1 MVRAE
6 DKLEPDSIL
15 EYFARIPDPRK
26 ARRRAHPLENI
37 LVIALLA
44 VLCGADSFV
53 AMELF
58 GKAKRDLLKTILD
71 LKAGIPSHDTFGRVF
86 AALRPEALGEAF
98 RQWTESLVTSTRGEV
113 IAIDGKTLRRS
124 FRDAN
129 DKAFVHMVSAW
140 ATHNEVVLGQL
151 KTEDKSN
158 EITAIPKLLELLHLR
173 SAVVTID
180 AMGCQ
185 KEIAKKIVEGGADY
199 MLAVK
204 ENQPTLHSELIETFR
219 EVETQTSP
227 SKRPGYFETQDTG
240 HGRRERRRCWTT
252 SDLQGVSHRERW
264 TGLGS
269 LVLIEATRTVGEE
282 TTVEKHY
289 YISSQKG
296 LSARDALST
305 CRAHWGIENKLHWV
319 LDVAYREDDCRV
331 RAGCAAENFTLMRHI
346 TLNLLKRA
354 QSQGG
359 IKNRRLRA
367 GWDHDYLLQ
376 AVCGGSQ

>member
-1 MVRAE
+1 
-6 DKLEPDSIL
+6 
-15 EYFARIPDPRK
+15 
-26 ARRRAHPLENI
+26 
-37 LVIALLA
+37 
-44 VLCGADSFV
+44 
-53 AMELF
+53 
-58 GKAKRDLLKTILD
+58 
-71 LKAGIPSHDTFGRVF
+71 
-86 AALRPEALGEAF
+86 
-98 RQWTESLVTSTRGEV
+98 
-113 IAIDGKTLRRS
+113 
-124 FRDAN
+124 
-129 DKAFVHMVSAW
+129 VHMVSAW

-158 EITAIPKLLELLHLR
+158 EITAIPRLLELLHIR
-173 SAVVTID
+173 GAVVTID

-185 KEIAKKIVEGGADY
+185 KNIAQKIVDGGADY
-199 MLAVK
+199 LLTVK
-204 ENQPTLHSELIETFR
+204 ENQPTLHSKLIETFR
-219 EVETQTSP
+219 GVEQETNQR
-227 SKRPGYFETQDTG
+227 KRPGYFETQDEG
-240 HGRRERRRCWTT
+240 HGRQEQRRCWTT
-252 SDLQGVSHRERW
+252 SDLQSVSQSKGW
-264 TGLGS
+264 AALGS
-269 LVLIEATRTVGEE
+269 LVMIEATRTVGEK

-346 TLNLLKRA
+346 TLNLLKKTT
-354 QSQGG
+354 SQGG